1 MEGTHIAVIGAG
13 SWGTA
18 LMKLLSANAERVGWW
33 VRNADIIEHVRKYG
47 HNPNYISAAQLDAER
62 LDMRTDLTAVVD
74 AADVLV
80 VAVPSA
86 FLKAAFDTLPKGALQ
101 GKTIFSA
108 VKGIVPETNQIVGEF
123 LFEHHGVRETDFG
136 VICGPCHAEEV
147 AMERLSYLTIACQ
160 DIGKAKAMGDALNG
174 RFMKTTLSDDIYG
187 TEYAAILKNV
197 VAVAAGISVGLR
209 YGDNFRAVLVSRAIQ
224 EIERFVD
231 AVHPI
236 QRDINEPAYLGDLL
250 VTAYSTF
257 SRNREFGTMVG
268 KGYSVRAAQLE
279 MNMVAEGYY
288 AVKCVH
294 EINQRVQVDM
304 PITEATYRIL
314 YERISPVV
322 EMHLLSEKLA

>member
-1 MEGTHIAVIGAG
+1 MEGTRIAVIGAG

-33 VRNADIIEHVRKYG
+33 VRNGDIIEHVRKYG

-74 AADVLV
+74 TADVLV

-86 FLKAAFDTLPKGALQ
+86 FLKAAFDTLPNGALQ

-123 LFEHHGVRETDFG
+123 LFEHHGVREADFG

>member
-1 MEGTHIAVIGAG
+1 MSERIAVIGGG

-18 LMKLLSANAERVGWW
+18 LVKLLSTNAPRVGWW
-33 VRNADIIEHVRKYG
+33 IRRPETIAHITKYG
-47 HNPNYISAAQLDAER
+47 HNPDYISAAQFEVER
-62 LDMRTDLTAVVD
+62 LAMDADIHAVVRD
-74 AADVLV
+74 ADVLV

-86 FLKAAFDTLPKGALQ
+86 FLKATVELLEPAELK
-101 GKTIFSA
+101 GKTLFSA
-108 VKGIVPETNQIVGEF
+108 VKGIVPETNQIVGEY
-123 LFEHHGVRETDFG
+123 LFQHWGVRTEDFG

-147 AMERLSYLTIACQ
+147 ALERLSYLTIASQ
-160 DIGKAKAMGDALNG
+160 DVAKARAMGDALNG

-197 VAVAAGISVGLR
+197 IAVASGISVGLG

-224 EIERFVD
+224 EIDRFVK

-236 QRDINEPAYLGDLL
+236 ERDIKEPAYLGDLL

-279 MNMVAEGYY
+279 MNMVAEGFY

-294 EINQRVQVDM
+294 EINQRLKVDM
-304 PITEATYRIL
+304 PITEATYRVL
-314 YERISPVV
+314 YEKVAPNM
-322 EMHLLSEKLA
+322 EMRLLSEKLA